1 MSAELSLGRF
11 YHPLSE
17 EYAGKIL
24 TRLAT
29 KSKGIFQFAKMVI
42 PSHNQSTMQKRFSIA
57 LGFLF
62 LVLTITV
69 HLRLWQSLDWAALA
83 AMQSALPRAVDLPF
97 SIFSLLGSAEVT
109 GIIFL
114 ALLFTM
120 RAANRLPMILAFGVA
135 TVIELIGKRFVHQPI
150 TPHELLRYIP
160 ILPIF
165 SSVINPG
172 FSFPSGHALR
182 TTFIV
187 IVLAS
192 LTASRSWN
200 RVTKS
205 IIYATL
211 ILIEIIMLVSRVYL
225 AEHWLTD
232 VIGGAMLGAA
242 FALVVVKQQ

>member
-1 MSAELSLGRF
+1 
-11 YHPLSE
+11 
-17 EYAGKIL
+17 
-24 TRLAT
+24 
-29 KSKGIFQFAKMVI
+29 MVI
-42 PSHNQSTMQKRFSIA
+42 PSHNQSAMQKRFSIA

-62 LVLTITV
+62 LVLTISV
-69 HLRLWQSLDWAALA
+69 HLRFWQSLDWAALA

-114 ALLFTM
+114 ALLFAIP
-120 RAANRLPMILAFGVA
+120 AADRLPLILAFGVA
-135 TVIELIGKRFVHQPI
+135 TVIELIGKCFVYQPL
-150 TPHELLRYIP
+150 TPHELVRSIP

-192 LTASRSWN
+192 LTISHNWN

-211 ILIEIIMLVSRVYL
+211 ILIEIIMLISRVYL

-232 VIGGAMLGAA
+232 VIGGAVLGAV
-242 FALVVVKQQ
+242 FALAVLRR